1 MVRIDM
7 IDRLDYIRND
17 NVFQKKKKKTTW
29 DF

>member
-17 NVFQKKKKKTTW
+17 NVFQKKKRKTTW